1 MGGEING
8 AQAPKKRR
16 GMKNVK
22 NKKTLWM
29 ILTGLIIGAISVV
42 LVANGNPKNMG
53 FCIACFIR
61 DIAGGVGMHQA
72 AIVQYIRPEIIGLVL
87 GALIMSVAGKEF
99 KAQGGSSPVTR
110 FVLGFFVMVGA
121 LMFLGCP
128 LRMVLRIAGGDLNAV
143 VGLIGFVVGIL
154 AGIFCLNQGFSL
166 RRTYEQSP
174 LEGGMISAINVALL
188 VLVVAAPPVIYFST
202 EGPGSMRAPLLLAL
216 AAGLVVGALAQK
228 TRLCMVGGIRDAV
241 LFKDFYLLWGFIAII
256 VAALAAI
263 FAAVGAVK
271 YLLPVVK
278 ALSVLLPPIPAMM
291 IAEQWCVKN
300 SKENQNINWVG
311 IISWI
316 IATVVG
322 QICVNRNFL
331 IPAVVS
337 MVVAFFLYWGLSKA
351 LDKSWNKEATG
362 KAE

>member
-1 MGGEING
+1 MGRRPQE
-8 AQAPKKRR
+8 KRR

-53 FCIACFIR
+53 FCVACFIR

-99 KAQGGSSPVTR
+99 KAQGGSSPATR
-110 FVLGFFVMVGA
+110 FVLGAFVMVGA

-143 VGLIGFVVGIL
+143 VGLVGFVVGIL

-202 EGPGSMRAPLLLAL
+202 EGPGSMRAPLLQHRPGHPFQGQVRLFAPEDLLPQTVQHLAHPVGHL
-216 AAGLVVGALAQK
+216 AAALFHGFFHLGLGQHLVHLGDRAQQFFFDLHLYLILSFENSSSRPKGGHSALIIHHPQALPQGRENRKKGRTCRPFFYSAWK
-228 TRLCMVGGIRDAV
+228 TQR
-241 LFKDFYLLWGFIAII
+241 
-256 VAALAAI
+256 
-263 FAAVGAVK
+263 
-271 YLLPVVK
+271 
-278 ALSVLLPPIPAMM
+278 
-291 IAEQWCVKN
+291 
-300 SKENQNINWVG
+300 
-311 IISWI
+311 
-316 IATVVG
+316 
-322 QICVNRNFL
+322 
-331 IPAVVS
+331 
-337 MVVAFFLYWGLSKA
+337 
-351 LDKSWNKEATG
+351 
-362 KAE
+362 

>member
-1 MGGEING
+1 
-8 AQAPKKRR
+8 
-16 GMKNVK
+16 MKNVK

-29 ILTGLIIGAISVV
+29 ILTGLIIGAIAVL

-143 VGLIGFVVGIL
+143 VGLVGFVVGIL

-202 EGPGSMRAPLLLAL
+202 EGPGSMRAPLILAL
-216 AAGLVVGALAQK
+216 VAGLVVGAIAQRMQVARMLAEGNTYESIRRQVPVSSSTI
-228 TRLCMVGGIRDAV
+228 TRINTELRYGSGGYQMVLDRLYPDQADEKG
-241 LFKDFYLLWGFIAII
+241 
-256 VAALAAI
+256 
-263 FAAVGAVK
+263 
-271 YLLPVVK
+271 P
-278 ALSVLLPPIPAMM
+278 
-291 IAEQWCVKN
+291 EQ
-300 SKENQNINWVG
+300 
-311 IISWI
+311 
-316 IATVVG
+316 
-322 QICVNRNFL
+322 
-331 IPAVVS
+331 P
-337 MVVAFFLYWGLSKA
+337 
-351 LDKSWNKEATG
+351 
-362 KAE
+362 